1 MREWARSILTSLP
14 VLAVKLDEEE
24 LAGALRRGGQER
36 FRESVPLHES
46 IRSLHHLKRK
56 LIVFVRG
63 ECFPQNAVDLY
74 AQLEFE
80 QRTNLFFDQ
89 LLYHVARGHDEARQA
104 STWQLSRQVTRPT
117 ARPSRGLWLPS
128 LTDTPTLCFIRW
140 AVPLSSAIMSSS
152 ACMVHSTHLT

>member
-1 MREWARSILTSLP
+1 MFTQNLIDAVEANWEQIATLTIDEISRDARLPHMRQLRETELREWARSILTSLP
-14 VLAVKLDEEE
+14 VWPVKLDEEE
-24 LAGALRRGGQER
+24 LAGRYEEVGQRR

-89 LLYHVARGHDEARQA
+89 LLYHVARGHDEARQ
-104 STWQLSRQVTRPT
+104 
-117 ARPSRGLWLPS
+117 G
-128 LTDTPTLCFIRW
+128 
-140 AVPLSSAIMSSS
+140 
-152 ACMVHSTHLT
+152 VHLAA